1 MSRAFESLTV
11 GRWQLPQRF
20 VMAPLTR
27 NRAGAGHAPTTL
39 NAEYYAQRAGAGL
52 IVTEG
57 TAPSQVGQGYLDVPG
72 LYTDEQVAGWR
83 LVADAVHARDGVV
96 VAQLMHAGRIA
107 HADNK
112 DGVETVS
119 ASAVQAPGEMVT
131 ADGSKPHDVPRSP
144 DTDEVA
150 GLVADFVT
158 AARNAVAAGLD
169 GVEVHA
175 ANGYLLHQFLDPT
188 INLRDDVYGGTPENR
203 ARFVV
208 EVVTAVAE
216 AIGADR
222 VGLRLSPGHQFNGVG
237 EEIGTDLTATY
248 RAVVDGV
255 APLGLAY
262 LSLLASPLEPL
273 ETLVRD
279 LRERFDGVVFLND
292 GFGDVTTLGS
302 VEELL
307 ETGLA
312 DAVVVGRPF
321 LANPDLDE
329 RWRQGAELNEPDQA
343 TFYGGGAEG
352 YTDYPTL
359 DGLLSSRTLIVRP
372 SLSPVGRPDLFRTAG
387 GVPARRTPGRD
398 DPEHPDG
405 DRDRVDHR
413 ERVEVGAHGDG
424 VRDPAEREREGGAE
438 GVGDR
443 ERGGVE
449 AAVGVGGD
457 GEHRHARTGVGEA
470 HPDAGEDVRGDR
482 GDGRQ
487 VDAS

>member
-1 MSRAFESLTV
+1 MSRAFEPLAV
-11 GRWQLPQRF
+11 GPWKLPQRF

-27 NRAGAGHAPTTL
+27 NRAGAGHTPTAL

-83 LVADAVHARDGVV
+83 TVAEAVHARDGVI

-112 DGVETVS
+112 DGAETV
-119 ASAVQAPGEMVT
+119 APSAVQAPGEMVT
-131 ADGSKPHDVPRSP
+131 ADGTKPHDVPRAVE
-144 DTDEVA
+144 TDEVV

-158 AARNAVAAGLD
+158 AARNAIAAGLD

-188 INLRDDVYGGTPENR
+188 VNLRDDVYGGSPENR

-208 EVVTAVAE
+208 EVVTAVTE
-216 AIGADR
+216 AIGAER
-222 VGLRLSPGHQFNGVG
+222 VGLRLSPGHQVAGIG
-237 EEIGTDLTATY
+237 EEISGDLSETY
-248 RAVVDGV
+248 RAVVDAV

-273 ETLVRD
+273 ESLVRD
-279 LRERFDGVVFLND
+279 LRERFDGVVLLND
-292 GFGDVTTLGS
+292 GFGEVTTLAT
-302 VEELL
+302 VEQLL

-321 LANPDLDE
+321 LANPDLAE
-329 RWRQGAELNEPDQA
+329 RWRTGAELNEPNPD

-352 YTDYPTL
+352 YTDYPML
-359 DGLLSSRTLIVRP
+359 EQ
-372 SLSPVGRPDLFRTAG
+372 A
-387 GVPARRTPGRD
+387 
-398 DPEHPDG
+398 
-405 DRDRVDHR
+405 
-413 ERVEVGAHGDG
+413 
-424 VRDPAEREREGGAE
+424 
-438 GVGDR
+438 
-443 ERGGVE
+443 
-449 AAVGVGGD
+449 
-457 GEHRHARTGVGEA
+457 
-470 HPDAGEDVRGDR
+470 
-482 GDGRQ
+482 
-487 VDAS
+487 

>member
-1 MSRAFESLTV
+1 MSRAFEPLTV

-27 NRAGAGHAPTTL
+27 NRAGAGHAPGPL
-39 NAEYYAQRAGAGL
+39 NAEYYGQRAGAGL
-52 IVTEG
+52 IITEG

-83 LVADAVHARDGVV
+83 LVADAVHARDGVI

-112 DGVETVS
+112 DGVETI
-119 ASAVQAPGEMVT
+119 APSAVQAPGEMVT
-131 ADGSKPHDVPRSP
+131 AAGSLPHDVPRSP
-144 DTDEVA
+144 GTDEIP
-150 GLVADFVT
+150 GLVADYVT
-158 AARNAVAAGLD
+158 AARNAIAAGLD
-169 GVEVHA
+169 GVEVHG
-175 ANGYLLHQFLDPT
+175 ANGYLLHQFLDPAS
-188 INLRDDVYGGTPENR
+188 NVRDDVYGGSPENR

-222 VGLRLSPGHQFNGVG
+222 VGLRLSPGHQFNGIT
-237 EEIGTDLTATY
+237 EEPGSDLTATY

-262 LSLLASPLEPL
+262 LSVLASPLEPL

-279 LRERFDGVVFLND
+279 LHERFGGVVLLNS
-292 GFGDVTTLGS
+292 GFGDITSLKS
-302 VEELL
+302 VEDLL

-321 LANPDLDE
+321 LANPDLAE
-329 RWRQGAELNEPDQA
+329 RWRRGAELNEPDQS

-359 DGLLSSRTLIVRP
+359 D
-372 SLSPVGRPDLFRTAG
+372 
-387 GVPARRTPGRD
+387 
-398 DPEHPDG
+398 
-405 DRDRVDHR
+405 
-413 ERVEVGAHGDG
+413 
-424 VRDPAEREREGGAE
+424 
-438 GVGDR
+438 
-443 ERGGVE
+443 
-449 AAVGVGGD
+449 
-457 GEHRHARTGVGEA
+457 
-470 HPDAGEDVRGDR
+470 
-482 GDGRQ
+482 Q
-487 VDAS
+487 AS

>member
-1 MSRAFESLTV
+1 M
-11 GRWQLPQRF
+11 
-20 VMAPLTR
+20 
-27 NRAGAGHAPTTL
+27 
-39 NAEYYAQRAGAGL
+39 
-52 IVTEG
+52 
-57 TAPSQVGQGYLDVPG
+57 PG

-112 DGVETVS
+112 DGVETIA

-131 ADGSKPHDVPRSP
+131 AEGTKPHDVPRAP
-144 DTDEVA
+144 ETDEIA

-188 INLRDDVYGGTPENR
+188 INLRDDVYGGSPENR

-237 EEIGTDLTATY
+237 EELGADLTATY

-279 LRERFDGVVFLND
+279 LRERFDGVVLLND
-292 GFGDVTTLGS
+292 GFGDVTIAATRS
-302 VEELL
+302 RSCSRPAWP
-307 ETGLA
+307 TRSSS
-312 DAVVVGRPF
+312 GRPF
-321 LANPDLDE
+321 LANPDLAE
-329 RWRQGAELNEPDQA
+329 RWRTGAELNEPDQA

-359 DGLLSSRTLIVRP
+359 ERPPDPLEHPGSSGRPIPPWVGRTCLGPCRTRQPPGRPYAGPRAPRARRWRRRSRRPPGTGRRP
-372 SLSPVGRPDLFRTAG
+372 SAPR
-387 GVPARRTPGRD
+387 RRTRS
-398 DPEHPDG
+398 
-405 DRDRVDHR
+405 R
-413 ERVEVGAHGDG
+413 
-424 VRDPAEREREGGAE
+424 
-438 GVGDR
+438 
-443 ERGGVE
+443 
-449 AAVGVGGD
+449 
-457 GEHRHARTGVGEA
+457 
-470 HPDAGEDVRGDR
+470 
-482 GDGRQ
+482 
-487 VDAS
+487 

>member
-1 MSRAFESLTV
+1 MSRAFEPLAV
-11 GRWQLPQRF
+11 GPWKLPQRF

-27 NRAGAGHAPTTL
+27 NRAGDGNAPTDL

-57 TAPSQVGQGYLDVPG
+57 TAPSHVGQGYLDVPG

-96 VAQLMHAGRIA
+96 VAQLMHVGRIA

-112 DGVETVS
+112 GGVETI
-119 ASAVQAPGEMVT
+119 APSAVQAPGEMVT
-131 ADGSKPHDVPRSP
+131 ADGTKPHDVPRAP
-144 DTDEVA
+144 ETDEIA

-188 INLRDDVYGGTPENR
+188 VNLRDDVYGGSPENR
-203 ARFVV
+203 ARFVI

-216 AIGADR
+216 AIGAER
-222 VGLRLSPGHQFNGVG
+222 VGLRLSPAHQFNGIG
-237 EEIGTDLTATY
+237 EELGPDLTATY
-248 RAVVDGV
+248 RAVVDAA

-279 LRERFDGVVFLND
+279 LRERFDGVVLLND
-292 GFGDVTTLGS
+292 GFGDVTTLDS
-302 VEELL
+302 VERLL

-321 LANPDLDE
+321 LANPDLAD
-329 RWRQGAELNEPDQA
+329 RWRAGSELNAPNPD

-352 YTDYPTL
+352 YTDYPT
-359 DGLLSSRTLIVRP
+359 I
-372 SLSPVGRPDLFRTAG
+372 
-387 GVPARRTPGRD
+387 
-398 DPEHPDG
+398 E
-405 DRDRVDHR
+405 
-413 ERVEVGAHGDG
+413 
-424 VRDPAEREREGGAE
+424 
-438 GVGDR
+438 
-443 ERGGVE
+443 
-449 AAVGVGGD
+449 
-457 GEHRHARTGVGEA
+457 
-470 HPDAGEDVRGDR
+470 
-482 GDGRQ
+482 Q
-487 VDAS
+487 AS

>member
-1 MSRAFESLTV
+1 MSRAFEPLAV
-11 GRWQLPQRF
+11 GPWTLPQRF

-27 NRAGAGHAPTTL
+27 NRAGAGHAPTAL
-39 NAEYYAQRAGAGL
+39 NAEYYAQRASAGL

-83 LVADAVHARDGVV
+83 LVADAVHARDGVI

-112 DGVETVS
+112 DGVETI
-119 ASAVQAPGEMVT
+119 APSAVQAPGEMVT
-131 ADGSKPHDVPRSP
+131 ADGPKPHDVPRAP
-144 DTDEVA
+144 ETAEVS

-188 INLRDDVYGGTPENR
+188 VNLRDDVYGGSPENR

-216 AIGADR
+216 AIGAER
-222 VGLRLSPGHQFNGVG
+222 VGLRLSPGHQFNGIG
-237 EEIGTDLTATY
+237 EEVGADLTATY
-248 RAVVDGV
+248 RAVVDAV
-255 APLGLAY
+255 SPLGLAY

-273 ETLVRD
+273 ESLVRD
-279 LRERFDGVVFLND
+279 LRERFDGVVLLND
-292 GFGDVTTLGS
+292 GFGDVTTLETI
-302 VEELL
+302 EELL
-307 ETGLA
+307 GTGLA

-321 LANPDLDE
+321 LANPDLAE
-329 RWRQGAELNEPDQA
+329 RWRAGAELNAPNPD

-359 DGLLSSRTLIVRP
+359 
-372 SLSPVGRPDLFRTAG
+372 
-387 GVPARRTPGRD
+387 
-398 DPEHPDG
+398 E
-405 DRDRVDHR
+405 
-413 ERVEVGAHGDG
+413 
-424 VRDPAEREREGGAE
+424 
-438 GVGDR
+438 
-443 ERGGVE
+443 
-449 AAVGVGGD
+449 
-457 GEHRHARTGVGEA
+457 
-470 HPDAGEDVRGDR
+470 
-482 GDGRQ
+482 Q
-487 VDAS
+487 AS

>member
-1 MSRAFESLTV
+1 MTRAFESLTV

-27 NRAGAGHAPTTL
+27 NRAGAGHAPTAL

-52 IVTEG
+52 IITEG

-83 LVADAVHARDGVV
+83 LVADAVHARGGVV

-107 HADNK
+107 HTDNK
-112 DGVETVS
+112 DGAETV
-119 ASAVQAPGEMVT
+119 APSAVQAPGEMVT
-131 ADGSKPHDVPRSP
+131 SSGTRPHDEPQSP
-144 DTDEVA
+144 GTDEVA
-150 GLVADFVT
+150 GLVADFVS

-188 INLRDDVYGGTPENR
+188 VNLRDDVYGGSPDNR

-208 EVVTAVAE
+208 EVVAAVAD

-222 VGLRLSPGHQFNGVG
+222 VGVRLSPGHQFNGVG
-237 EEIGTDLTATY
+237 EELGADLTATY

-273 ETLVRD
+273 VSLVRD
-279 LRERFDGVVFLND
+279 LRERFDGVVLLND
-292 GFGDVTTLGS
+292 GFGELTTLGS
-302 VEELL
+302 VEQLL
-307 ETGLA
+307 GTGLA
-312 DAVVVGRPF
+312 DAVVVGRQF
-321 LANPDLDE
+321 LANPDLAQ
-329 RWRQGAELNEPDQA
+329 RWREGSELNEPDHT

-359 DGLLSSRTLIVRP
+359 
-372 SLSPVGRPDLFRTAG
+372 
-387 GVPARRTPGRD
+387 
-398 DPEHPDG
+398 E
-405 DRDRVDHR
+405 
-413 ERVEVGAHGDG
+413 
-424 VRDPAEREREGGAE
+424 
-438 GVGDR
+438 
-443 ERGGVE
+443 
-449 AAVGVGGD
+449 
-457 GEHRHARTGVGEA
+457 
-470 HPDAGEDVRGDR
+470 
-482 GDGRQ
+482 Q
-487 VDAS
+487 AS

>member
-27 NRAGAGHAPTTL
+27 NRAGAGNAPTAL
-39 NAEYYAQRAGAGL
+39 NAEYYGQRAGAGL

-57 TAPSQVGQGYLDVPG
+57 TAPSHVGQGYLNVPG

-83 LVADAVHARDGVV
+83 LVADAVHAKDGIV

-112 DGVETVS
+112 DGVETI
-119 ASAVQAPGEMVT
+119 APSAVQAPGEMIT
-131 ADGSKPHDVPRSP
+131 AEGPKPHDVPRAP
-144 DTDEVA
+144 ETDEIA

-169 GVEVHA
+169 GVEVHS

-188 INLRDDVYGGTPENR
+188 VNLREDAYGGSPENR

-208 EVVTAVAE
+208 EVVTSVAE

-222 VGLRLSPGHQFNGVG
+222 VGLRLSPGHAFNGVG
-237 EEIGTDLTATY
+237 EEIGPDLTATY

-255 APLGLAY
+255 SSLGLAY
-262 LSLLASPLEPL
+262 LSVLASPLEPL

-279 LRERFDGVVFLND
+279 LRERFDGVVLLND
-292 GFGDVTTLGS
+292 GFGDVTTLDS
-302 VEELL
+302 VEKLL
-307 ETGLA
+307 ATGLA

-329 RWRQGAELNEPDQA
+329 RWRKGAELNEPDQE

-359 DGLLSSRTLIVRP
+359 D
-372 SLSPVGRPDLFRTAG
+372 
-387 GVPARRTPGRD
+387 
-398 DPEHPDG
+398 
-405 DRDRVDHR
+405 
-413 ERVEVGAHGDG
+413 
-424 VRDPAEREREGGAE
+424 
-438 GVGDR
+438 
-443 ERGGVE
+443 E
-449 AAVGVGGD
+449 A
-457 GEHRHARTGVGEA
+457 
-470 HPDAGEDVRGDR
+470 
-482 GDGRQ
+482 
-487 VDAS
+487 S

>member
-1 MSRAFESLTV
+1 MSRAFETLTV

-27 NRAGAGHAPTTL
+27 NRAGEGHAPTAL
-39 NAEYYAQRAGAGL
+39 NAEYSGQRAGAGL
-52 IVTEG
+52 IITEG
-57 TAPSQVGQGYLDVPG
+57 VAPSQVGQGYLNVPG

-83 LVADAVHARDGVV
+83 LVADAVHADGGVV

-112 DGVETVS
+112 GGAETV
-119 ASAVQAPGEMVT
+119 APSAVQAPGDMVT
-131 ADGSKPHDVPRSP
+131 AEGPKPHDVPRAVE
-144 DTDEVA
+144 TDEVA
-150 GLVADFVT
+150 GLVADYVA

-188 INLRDDVYGGTPENR
+188 INLRDDVYGGSPENR

-222 VGLRLSPGHQFNGVG
+222 VGLRLSPGHQFNGIG

-273 ETLVRD
+273 ESLVRD
-279 LRERFDGVVFLND
+279 LRERFDGVVLLND
-292 GFGDVTTLGS
+292 GFGDLTTLDS
-302 VEELL
+302 VEKLL
-307 ETGLA
+307 GTGLA
-312 DAVVVGRPF
+312 DAVVVGRQF
-321 LANPDLDE
+321 LANPDLVE
-329 RWRQGAELNEPDQA
+329 RWRKGADLNEPDPS

-359 DGLLSSRTLIVRP
+359 
-372 SLSPVGRPDLFRTAG
+372 
-387 GVPARRTPGRD
+387 
-398 DPEHPDG
+398 E
-405 DRDRVDHR
+405 
-413 ERVEVGAHGDG
+413 
-424 VRDPAEREREGGAE
+424 
-438 GVGDR
+438 
-443 ERGGVE
+443 E
-449 AAVGVGGD
+449 A
-457 GEHRHARTGVGEA
+457 
-470 HPDAGEDVRGDR
+470 
-482 GDGRQ
+482 
-487 VDAS
+487 S